1 MGSRVAHHLL
11 LGRLFVHAMFDE
23 EAEGVFFLHDEWE
36 DEEDQERLRD
46 AVAAAASLGLL
57 GDQSDDV
64 QLPLAASSSSCGVT
78 DVCATPPR
86 KNIPLNSD
94 ASMEKRVA
102 PIGEADTS
110 LRKRLRFKQTTTWLP
125 APQDQKGILIDGVP
139 VKSHPLYVRYFKMDP
154 NFRRLASRRGSQ
166 QKYRLVQQLVN
177 QKSVEIY
184 GETLTCDGDQ
194 SDWSAKVEHKFFLG
208 VAQDASKNV
217 ADRGYA
223 LSQLAVYERDSDIM
237 GSDTEKCKT
246 IKNVPSALFTY
257 IGECGLV
264 DINSVSVP
272 SPGRSLS
279 SPDIGAEEK
288 FRILRSMH
296 VDEVAAL
303 LKNHKQVT
311 AFHAELQTQAINV
324 SNKLHSPHWAV
335 TVEVCSK
342 TLAESDV
349 LRVHG
354 HLWVMLKGQP
364 LDCISIA
371 IDEGRCV
378 PYFNWSALKFL
389 SGMSARSAASAMAG
403 AFYCTVKKKGTIM
416 QTATVRP
423 WLDFAVR
430 DTWITSMYAADKII
444 FKEARA
450 AYVRTVHRAAQNVQQ
465 LEFCNRERQ
474 KVALHEKRRRIEEEL
489 RMTFHPW
496 KTVPEVSRWERQYEQ
511 KLGRYLF
518 LVLDGDSFC
527 GKTKYA
533 IGLQP
538 LGTTFCCD
546 CTAGTPDLRDF
557 DGDRFTSILFD
568 ELTAKEAIKLKKCL
582 QASNE
587 PSMLGVSPTMMSAY
601 EVHTWRTRIIVST
614 NLWKSGVKKLK
625 KLDRDWMEKNSI
637 YIAVKEPL
645 WDVPARGL
653 FVLHCMPC
661 VRCV

>member
-1 MGSRVAHHLL
+1 M
-11 LGRLFVHAMFDE
+11 
-23 EAEGVFFLHDEWE
+23 
-36 DEEDQERLRD
+36 
-46 AVAAAASLGLL
+46 
-57 GDQSDDV
+57 
-64 QLPLAASSSSCGVT
+64 
-78 DVCATPPR
+78 
-86 KNIPLNSD
+86 
-94 ASMEKRVA
+94 
-102 PIGEADTS
+102 
-110 LRKRLRFKQTTTWLP
+110 
-125 APQDQKGILIDGVP
+125 
-139 VKSHPLYVRYFKMDP
+139 
-154 NFRRLASRRGSQ
+154 
-166 QKYRLVQQLVN
+166 
-177 QKSVEIY
+177 
-184 GETLTCDGDQ
+184 
-194 SDWSAKVEHKFFLG
+194 
-208 VAQDASKNV
+208 
-217 ADRGYA
+217 
-223 LSQLAVYERDSDIM
+223 YERDNDLM

-354 HLWVMLKGQP
+354 HLWVMLKGQQ

-489 RMTFHPW
+489 RETFHPW
-496 KTVPEVSRWERQYEQ
+496 KVVPEVSRWERQYEQ
-511 KLGRYLF
+511 KMGRYLF

-538 LGTTFCCD
+538 LGSTFYCD